1 MVDKITELLREAK
14 NYAQGRADEHGG
26 LVCLNDEAEYLISKG
41 VTVLPYSLRDT
52 FWKPCRWRNDVDEH
66 KVSSLTQKADG
77 SWKIRL
83 TNLRRKDVFEVTLD
97 EIGDRVFVDKHQAEI
112 ALAEEIENFGKSL

>member
-1 MVDKITELLREAK
+1 MVDKITGLLREAK
-14 NYAQGRADEHGG
+14 NYAQGRADEQGG

-41 VTVLPYSLRDT
+41 VTILPYSLGDT

-66 KVSSLTQKADG
+66 SVSSLTQKADG
-77 SWKIRL
+77 TWKIQL